1 MGNDTARDDRGGTMS
16 LSRKGFLK
24 MLGLGAL
31 AAGSTY
37 GLPTKG
43 LEDARTAAKKLKI
56 TDVEIFLF
64 DIGLTSPFRIA
75 IGEMTAANDLL
86 VRIRTDQG
94 IVGVG
99 EACPFP
105 PITGET
111 QATNA
116 AAARAIRDMIIG
128 KDPLAIDALLRQI
141 GPLVHAN
148 PSAVAAF
155 DMALFDILG
164 KVAGLPLFRLLGG
177 TKNTFETD
185 ITTSLDTLEKMTAEA
200 KGYADKGYKT
210 LKVKVGLAPDEDY
223 AHIAAIRAAV
233 GPKVAIRIDANQ
245 GWTVPQAV
253 YALRKMEPLAIE
265 FCEQPVLAS
274 DTVGLRAVRSQSPIA
289 IMADEALFGP
299 SDAIKLIRADACDT
313 FNIKVMKAGG
323 LLNSIRIAHIADAA
337 NIRCMVGCMLESKL
351 ALTAAAHVVASQANI
366 VYADLDGNTEHV
378 EDPIIGGMT
387 VNAGTLTLP
396 ETPGLG
402 CDVDPA
408 FVKKLRKV

>member
-1 MGNDTARDDRGGTMS
+1 MS

-31 AAGSTY
+31 AAGSKAY
-37 GLPTKG
+37 GLPSKA
-43 LEDARTAAKKLKI
+43 LEDARAAAKKLKI
-56 TDVEIFLF
+56 TDIEIFLF
-64 DIGLTSPFRIA
+64 DIPLTSPFRIA

-86 VRIRTDQG
+86 IRIRTDQG
-94 IVGVG
+94 VVGLG

-116 AAARAIRDMIIG
+116 AAARSIRDMLIG
-128 KDPLAIDALLRQI
+128 KDPLAIDALLREI
-141 GPLVHAN
+141 GPLVHSN

-155 DMALFDILG
+155 DMALYDILG

-177 TKNTFETD
+177 TKNVFETD
-185 ITTSLDTLEKMTAEA
+185 ITTSLDTLENMTAES
-200 KGYADKGYKT
+200 KKYADMGYKT
-210 LKVKVGLAPDEDY
+210 LKVKVGLDPDEDF
-223 AHIAAIRAAV
+223 ARLSAIRAAV
-233 GPKVAIRIDANQ
+233 GRGVAIRIDANQ

-253 YALRKMEPLAIE
+253 YALRKMEPLAIQ

-274 DTVGLRAVRSQSPIA
+274 DTAGLKAVRSQSPIA

-299 SDAIKLIRADACDT
+299 ADAIKLIRAEACDT

-337 NIRCMVGCMLESKL
+337 NMRCMVGCMLESKL

-366 VYADLDGNTEHV
+366 VYADLDGNSEHV
-378 EDPIIGGMT
+378 VDPIVDGMT
-387 VNAGTLTLP
+387 VKAGVLTLP
-396 ETPGLG
+396 EKPGLG

-408 FVKKLRKV
+408 FVKKLRKI

>member
-1 MGNDTARDDRGGTMS
+1 MS

-24 MLGLGAL
+24 MLGFGAL
-31 AAGSTY
+31 AAGSTAY
-37 GLPTKG
+37 GLPPKA
-43 LEDARTAAKKLKI
+43 LEDARAAAKKLKI

-64 DIGLTSPFRIA
+64 DIPLTSPFRIA

-86 VRIRTDQG
+86 VRVHTDQG
-94 IVGVG
+94 VIGLG

-116 AAARAIRDMIIG
+116 AAAKAIRDMIVG
-128 KDPLAIDALLRQI
+128 KDPLAIDDLVRLI
-141 GPLVHAN
+141 GPIVHSN

-155 DMALFDILG
+155 DMAFFDILG

-177 TKNTFETD
+177 TKSVFETD

-210 LKVKVGLAPDEDY
+210 LKVKVGLDPDEDF
-223 AHIAAIRAAV
+223 ARLEAIRSAV

-245 GWTVPQAV
+245 GWTVPQAI
-253 YALRKMEPLAIE
+253 YGLRKMAPLAIQ

-274 DTVGLRAVRSQSPIA
+274 DTAGLSAVRAQSPIS

-299 SDAIKLIRADACDT
+299 ADAVKLIRAGACDS

-337 NIRCMVGCMLESKL
+337 NMRCMVGCMLETRL

-366 VYADLDGNTEHV
+366 VYADLDGNSEHV
-378 EDPIIGGMT
+378 EDPIVDGMT
-387 VNAGTLTLP
+387 VKAGTLTLP
-396 ETPGLG
+396 EKPGLG

>member
-1 MGNDTARDDRGGTMS
+1 MS

-24 MLGLGAL
+24 MLGFGAL
-31 AAGSTY
+31 AAGSKAY
-37 GLPTKG
+37 GLPSKA
-43 LEDARTAAKKLKI
+43 LEEARASAKKLKI

-64 DIGLTSPFRIA
+64 DIPITSPFRIA
-75 IGEMTAANDLL
+75 IGTMTAANDLL
-86 VRIRTDQG
+86 IRIRTDQG
-94 IVGVG
+94 VVGLG

-116 AAARAIRDMIIG
+116 AAAASIRDMIVG
-128 KDPLAIDALLRQI
+128 RDPLAIDELLRLI
-141 GPLVHAN
+141 GPIIHSN

-177 TKNTFETD
+177 TKNVFETD

-223 AHIAAIRAAV
+223 SHIAAIRAAV
-233 GPKVAIRIDANQ
+233 GPEVAIRIDANQ

-253 YALRKMEPLAIE
+253 YALRKMAPLAIE

-274 DTVGLRAVRSQSPIA
+274 DTAGLKAVRSESPIA

-299 SDAIKLIRADACDT
+299 SDAIKLIRAEACDT

-366 VYADLDGNTEHV
+366 VYADLDGNTEHTI
-378 EDPIIGGMT
+378 DPITGGMT

>member
-1 MGNDTARDDRGGTMS
+1 MS

-24 MLGLGAL
+24 MLGFGAL
-31 AAGSTY
+31 AAGSNAY
-37 GLPTKG
+37 GLPSKA
-43 LEDARTAAKKLKI
+43 LRDARAGAGKLKI

-86 VRIRTDQG
+86 VRVRTDQG
-94 IVGVG
+94 IVGLG

-116 AAARAIRDMIIG
+116 AAAKAIRDMIIG
-128 KDPLAIDALLRQI
+128 KDPLAIDDLVRLI
-141 GPLVHAN
+141 GPIVHSN

-155 DMALFDILG
+155 DMALHDILG

-177 TKNTFETD
+177 TKSIFETD
-185 ITTSLDTLEKMTAEA
+185 ITTSIDTLEKMTAEA

-210 LKVKVGLAPDEDY
+210 LKVKVGLDPDDDFARIE
-223 AHIAAIRAAV
+223 AIRAAV
-233 GPKVAIRIDANQ
+233 GPKVRIRVDANQ
-245 GWTVPQAV
+245 GWTVPQAI
-253 YALRKMEPLAIE
+253 YALRKMAPLAIE

-274 DTVGLRAVRSQSPIA
+274 DTAGLKAVRSQSPIA

-299 SDAIKLIRADACDT
+299 SDAIKLIRAEACDT

-337 NIRCMVGCMLESKL
+337 NMRCMVGCMLESNL

-366 VYADLDGNTEHV
+366 VYADLDGNSEHV
-378 EDPIIGGMT
+378 TNPVLGGMT
-387 VNAGTLTLP
+387 VKAGTLTLP

-408 FVKKLRKV
+408 FVKTLQRI

>member
-1 MGNDTARDDRGGTMS
+1 MS

-31 AAGSTY
+31 AAGSKAY
-37 GLPTKG
+37 GLPSKG
-43 LEDARTAAKKLKI
+43 LEDARAAAGKLKI
-56 TDVEIFLF
+56 TDIEIFLF
-64 DIGLTSPFRIA
+64 DIPLTSPFRIA
-75 IGEMTAANDLL
+75 IGEMKAANDLL
-86 VRIRTDQG
+86 VRVRTDQG
-94 IVGVG
+94 VVGLG

-116 AAARAIRDMIIG
+116 AAARSIRDMLIG
-128 KDPLAIDALLRQI
+128 KDPLAIEALLREI
-141 GPLVHAN
+141 GPLVHSN

-155 DMALFDILG
+155 DMALHDILG

-177 TKNTFETD
+177 TKNVFETD
-185 ITTSLDTLEKMTAEA
+185 ITTSIDTLEKMTAES
-200 KGYADKGYKT
+200 KKYADMGYKT
-210 LKVKVGLAPDEDY
+210 LKVKVGLDPDEDF
-223 AHIAAIRAAV
+223 ARLEAIRRAV

-245 GWTVPQAV
+245 GWSVPQAI
-253 YALRKMEPLAIE
+253 YALRKMEPLAVE
-265 FCEQPVLAS
+265 FCEQPVLAA
-274 DTVGLRAVRSQSPIA
+274 DTAGLKAVRAQSPIA

-299 SDAIKLIRADACDT
+299 SDAIKLIRAEACDT

-337 NIRCMVGCMLESKL
+337 NMRCMVGCMLESKL

-366 VYADLDGNTEHV
+366 VYADLDGNSEHV
-378 EDPIIGGMT
+378 TDPITDGMT
-387 VNAGTLTLP
+387 VKAGELTLP
-396 ETPGLG
+396 EKPGLG

-408 FVKKLRKV
+408 FLKKLDKV

>member
-1 MGNDTARDDRGGTMS
+1 MS

-24 MLGLGAL
+24 MLGFGAL
-31 AAGSTY
+31 AAGSKAY
-37 GLPTKG
+37 GWPTKA
-43 LEDARTAAKKLKI
+43 LEDARAAAKKLKI

-64 DIGLTSPFRIA
+64 DIPLTSPFRIA
-75 IGEMTAANDLL
+75 IGEMSAATDLL
-86 VRIRTDQG
+86 VRVRTDQG
-94 IVGVG
+94 VTGLG

-116 AAARAIRDMIIG
+116 AAAKAIRDMVIG
-128 KDPLAIDALLRQI
+128 KDPLAIDDLVRLI
-141 GPLVHAN
+141 GPIVHAN

-155 DMALFDILG
+155 DMAFHDILG

-177 TKNTFETD
+177 TKNVFETD

-210 LKVKVGLAPDEDY
+210 LKVKVGLDPDEDY
-223 AHIAAIRAAV
+223 ARLETIRSAV

-245 GWTVPQAV
+245 GWTVPQAI
-253 YALRKMEPLAIE
+253 YGLRKMAPLNIQ

-274 DTVGLRAVRSQSPIA
+274 DTAGLSAVRAQSPIS

-299 SDAIKLIRADACDT
+299 ADAVKLIRAGACDS

-323 LLNSIRIAHIADAA
+323 LLNSVRIAHIADAA
-337 NIRCMVGCMLESKL
+337 NMRCMVGCMLETRL

-366 VYADLDGNTEHV
+366 VYADLDGNSEHV
-378 EDPIIGGMT
+378 EDPIVDGMT
-387 VNAGTLTLP
+387 VKAGTLTLP
-396 ETPGLG
+396 EKPGLG

-408 FVKKLRKV
+408 FVKKLRKI

>member
-1 MGNDTARDDRGGTMS
+1 MS

-24 MLGLGAL
+24 MLGFGAL
-31 AAGSTY
+31 AAGSRVY
-37 GLPTKG
+37 GLPGKA
-43 LEDARTAAKKLKI
+43 LSEARDAAKKLKI

-64 DIGLTSPFRIA
+64 DIPLTSPFRIA

-86 VRIRTDQG
+86 VRVHTDQG
-94 IVGVG
+94 VTGLG

-116 AAARAIRDMIIG
+116 AAARAIRDMVVG
-128 KDPLAIDALLRQI
+128 KDPLAIDDLLRLI
-141 GPLVHAN
+141 GPLVHSN

-155 DMALFDILG
+155 DMAFFDILG

-177 TKNTFETD
+177 TKATFETD

-200 KGYADKGYKT
+200 KGYADQGYKN
-210 LKVKVGLAPDEDY
+210 LKVKVGLDPDEDF
-223 AHIAAIRAAV
+223 ARLEAIRRAV
-233 GPKVAIRIDANQ
+233 GPKPAIRIDANQ
-245 GWTVPQAV
+245 GWTVPQAI

-274 DTVGLRAVRSQSPIA
+274 DTAGLAAVRSQSPISV
-289 IMADEALFGP
+289 MADEALFGP
-299 SDAIKLIRADACDT
+299 ADAIKLIRAGACDT
-313 FNIKVMKAGG
+313 LNIKVMKAGG
-323 LLNSIRIAHIADAA
+323 LLNSIRIAHVADAA
-337 NIRCMVGCMLESKL
+337 NMRCMVGCMLETRL

-366 VYADLDGNTEHV
+366 IYADLDGNSEHV
-378 EDPIIGGMT
+378 EDPIIDGIT
-387 VNAGTLTLP
+387 VEAGKLTLP
-396 ETPGLG
+396 EKPGLG

-408 FVKKLRKV
+408 FIKKLRKV

>member
-1 MGNDTARDDRGGTMS
+1 MS

-31 AAGSTY
+31 AAGSKAY
-37 GLPTKG
+37 GLPSKA
-43 LEDARTAAKKLKI
+43 LEDARAAAKKLKI

-64 DIGLTSPFRIA
+64 DIPLTSPFRIA
-75 IGEMTAANDLL
+75 IGEMKAANDLL
-86 VRIRTDQG
+86 IRIHTDQG
-94 IVGVG
+94 IVGLG

-116 AAARAIRDMIIG
+116 AASRSIRDMLIG
-128 KDPLAIDALLRQI
+128 KDPLAIDALLREI
-141 GPLVHAN
+141 GPLVHSN

-155 DMALFDILG
+155 DMALHDILG

-185 ITTSLDTLEKMTAEA
+185 ITTSLDTLEKMTAES
-200 KGYADKGYKT
+200 KKYADMGYKT
-210 LKVKVGLAPDEDY
+210 LKVKVGLDPDEDF
-223 AHIAAIRAAV
+223 ARLSAIRAAV
-233 GPKVAIRIDANQ
+233 GRGVAIRIDANQ

-253 YALRKMEPLAIE
+253 YALRKMEPLAIQ

-274 DTVGLRAVRSQSPIA
+274 DTTGLKAVRSQSPIA

-299 SDAIKLIRADACDT
+299 ADAVKLIRAEACDT

-337 NIRCMVGCMLESKL
+337 NMRCMVGCMLESKL

-366 VYADLDGNTEHV
+366 VYADLDGNSEHV
-378 EDPIIGGMT
+378 IDPIIDGMT
-387 VNAGTLTLP
+387 VKAGILTLP
-396 ETPGLG
+396 EKPGLG

-408 FVKKLRKV
+408 FLKKLQKI

>member
-1 MGNDTARDDRGGTMS
+1 MS

-31 AAGSTY
+31 AAGSKAY
-37 GLPTKG
+37 GLPSKT
-43 LEDARTAAKKLKI
+43 LEDARAAAKKLKI

-64 DIGLTSPFRIA
+64 DIPITSPFRIA
-75 IGEMTAANDLL
+75 IGTMTAANDLL
-86 VRIRTDQG
+86 IRIRTDQG
-94 IVGVG
+94 LVGLG

-111 QATNA
+111 QATNVA
-116 AAARAIRDMIIG
+116 AAVSMRDMIVG
-128 KDPLAIDALLRQI
+128 HDPLAIDALLRRI

-164 KVAGLPLFRLLGG
+164 KVAGLPLFRLLGSE
-177 TKNTFETD
+177 KNVFETD

-200 KGYADKGYKT
+200 KGYADQGYKT
-210 LKVKVGLAPDEDY
+210 LKVKVGLDPDEDY
-223 AHIAAIRAAV
+223 SHIAAIRAAV
-233 GPKVAIRIDANQ
+233 GPRVAIRIDANQ

-274 DTVGLRAVRSQSPIA
+274 DTAGLRAVRTQSPIA

-299 SDAIKLIRADACDT
+299 SDAIKLIRAEACDT

-337 NIRCMVGCMLESKL
+337 NMRCMVGCMLESKL

-366 VYADLDGNTEHV
+366 VYADLDGNTEHTI
-378 EDPIIGGMT
+378 DPISGGMT
-387 VNAGTLTLP
+387 VKAGTLTLP

-408 FVKKLRKV
+408 FLKKLKKV

>member
-1 MGNDTARDDRGGTMS
+1 MS

-31 AAGSTY
+31 AAGSKAY
-37 GLPTKG
+37 ALPSQALG
-43 LEDARTAAKKLKI
+43 RARADAKKLKI

-64 DIGLTSPFRIA
+64 DVPLVSPFRIA

-86 VRIRTDQG
+86 IRIHTDQG
-94 IVGVG
+94 VSGVG

-116 AAARAIRDMIIG
+116 AAAKAIRDMIIG
-128 KDPLAIDALLRQI
+128 KDPLAIDDLLRLI
-141 GPLVHAN
+141 GPIVHSN
-148 PSAVAAF
+148 PSTVAAF

-177 TKNTFETD
+177 TKNVFETD
-185 ITTSLDTLEKMTAEA
+185 ITTGLDTLENMVAEA
-200 KGYADKGYKT
+200 KGHAEKGYKT
-210 LKVKVGLAPDEDY
+210 LKVKVGLDPDEDY
-223 AHIAAIRAAV
+223 AHLEAIRRTV
-233 GPKVAIRIDANQ
+233 GPQVAIRIDANQ

-253 YALRKMEPLAIE
+253 YALKKMAPLAIQ

-274 DTVGLRAVRSQSPIA
+274 DTAGLKAVRAQSPIA

-299 SDAIKLIRADACDT
+299 ADAIKLIRAEACDT
-313 FNIKVMKAGG
+313 FNIKLMKAGG
-323 LLNSIRIAHIADAA
+323 MLNSIRIAHIADAA
-337 NIRCMVGCMLESKL
+337 NVRCMVGCMLETRL
-351 ALTAAAHVVASQANI
+351 GLTAAAHVVASQANI
-366 VYADLDGNTEHV
+366 IYADLDGNTDQV
-378 EDPIIGGMT
+378 GDPIVDGIT
-387 VNAGTLTLP
+387 AQAGTLTLP
-396 ETPGLG
+396 EKPGLG

-408 FVKKLRKV
+408 FVKKLQKV

>member
-1 MGNDTARDDRGGTMS
+1 MS
-16 LSRKGFLK
+16 LSRKSFLK
-24 MLGLGAL
+24 VLGFGAL
-31 AAGSTY
+31 AAGSKAY
-37 GLPTKG
+37 GLPSKA
-43 LEDARTAAKKLKI
+43 LEDARASAKKLKI
-56 TDVEIFLF
+56 TGVEIFLF
-64 DIGLTSPFRIA
+64 DIPITSPFRIA
-75 IGEMTAANDLL
+75 IGTMTAANDLL
-86 VRIRTDQG
+86 IRIQTDQG
-94 IVGVG
+94 IVGLG

-116 AAARAIRDMIIG
+116 AAAASIRDMIVG
-128 KDPLAIDALLRQI
+128 KDPLAIDSLLREI
-141 GPLVHAN
+141 GPIVHSN

-164 KVAGLPLFRLLGG
+164 KVAGLPLFRLFGG
-177 TKNTFETD
+177 TKNVFETD

-210 LKVKVGLAPDEDY
+210 LKVKVGLDPDEDY
-223 AHIAAIRAAV
+223 SHIAAIRAAV
-233 GPKVAIRIDANQ
+233 GPKPAIRIDANQ

-253 YALRKMEPLAIE
+253 YALRKMAPLAIE

-274 DTVGLRAVRSQSPIA
+274 DTAGLKAVRSESPIA

-299 SDAIKLIRADACDT
+299 ADAIELIRAEACDT

-337 NIRCMVGCMLESKL
+337 NIRCMVGCMLETKL

-366 VYADLDGNTEHV
+366 VYADLDGNTEHTI
-378 EDPIIGGMT
+378 DPITGGMT
-387 VNAGTLTLP
+387 VKAGTLTLP

-408 FVKKLRKV
+408 FIKKLKKV

>member
-1 MGNDTARDDRGGTMS
+1 MS

-31 AAGSTY
+31 AAGSKAY
-37 GLPTKG
+37 GLPSKA
-43 LEDARTAAKKLKI
+43 LEDARAAAKKLKI

-64 DIGLTSPFRIA
+64 DIPLTSPFRIA
-75 IGEMTAANDLL
+75 IGEVKAANDLL
-86 VRIRTDQG
+86 VRVRTDQG
-94 IVGVG
+94 VVGLG

-116 AAARAIRDMIIG
+116 AAARSIRDMLVG
-128 KDPLAIDALLRQI
+128 KDPLAIDALLREI
-141 GPLVHAN
+141 GPIVHSN

-155 DMALFDILG
+155 DMALHDILG
-164 KVAGLPLFRLLGG
+164 KVAGLPLFRLFGG

-185 ITTSLDTLEKMTAEA
+185 ITTSIDTLEKMTAES
-200 KGYADKGYKT
+200 KKYADMGYKT
-210 LKVKVGLAPDEDY
+210 LKVKVGLDPDEDY
-223 AHIAAIRAAV
+223 ARLAAIRAAI
-233 GPKVAIRIDANQ
+233 GPKVVIRIDANQ
-245 GWTVPQAV
+245 GWTVPQAI
-253 YALRKMEPLAIE
+253 YALKKMAALDIE

-274 DTVGLRAVRSQSPIA
+274 DTAGLKFVRAQSPIA

-299 SDAIKLIRADACDT
+299 ADAVKLIRAEACDT

-337 NIRCMVGCMLESKL
+337 NMRCMVGCMLESNL

-366 VYADLDGNTEHV
+366 VYADLDGNSEHV
-378 EDPIIGGMT
+378 TNPIMDGMT
-387 VNAGTLTLP
+387 VKAGTLTLP
-396 ETPGLG
+396 EKPGIG

-408 FVKKLRKV
+408 FVKKLQKV

>member
-1 MGNDTARDDRGGTMS
+1 MS

-24 MLGLGAL
+24 MFGLGAL
-31 AAGSTY
+31 AAGSKAY
-37 GLPTKG
+37 GLPSKA
-43 LEDARTAAKKLKI
+43 LEDARAAAKKLKI

-64 DIGLTSPFRIA
+64 DIPLTSPFRIA
-75 IGEMTAANDLL
+75 IGEMKAANDLL
-86 VRIRTDQG
+86 VRIHTDQG
-94 IVGVG
+94 IVGLG

-116 AAARAIRDMIIG
+116 AAARSIRDMVIG
-128 KDPLAIDALLRQI
+128 KDPLAIDALLREI
-141 GPLVHAN
+141 GPLVHSN

-155 DMALFDILG
+155 DMALHDILG

-185 ITTSLDTLEKMTAEA
+185 ITTSLDTLENMTAES
-200 KGYADKGYKT
+200 KKYADMGYKT
-210 LKVKVGLAPDEDY
+210 LKVKVGLDPDEDF
-223 AHIAAIRAAV
+223 ARLSAIRAAV
-233 GPKVAIRIDANQ
+233 GRGVAIRIDANQ

-274 DTVGLRAVRSQSPIA
+274 DTAGLRAVRSQSPIA
-289 IMADEALFGP
+289 IMADEALFGTA
-299 SDAIKLIRADACDT
+299 DAIKLIRAEACDT

-337 NIRCMVGCMLESKL
+337 NMRCMVGCMLESKL

-366 VYADLDGNTEHV
+366 VYADLDGNSEHV
-378 EDPIIGGMT
+378 TDPIIDGIT
-387 VNAGTLTLP
+387 VKAGVLTLP
-396 ETPGLG
+396 EKPGLG

-408 FVKKLRKV
+408 FVKKLKKI

>member
-1 MGNDTARDDRGGTMS
+1 MS

-24 MLGLGAL
+24 MLSLGAL
-31 AAGSTY
+31 AAGSKAY
-37 GLPTKG
+37 GLPSKA
-43 LEDARTAAKKLKI
+43 LEDARAAAKKLKI

-64 DIGLTSPFRIA
+64 DIPLTSPFRIA
-75 IGEMTAANDLL
+75 IGEMKAANDLL
-86 VRIRTDQG
+86 IRIRTDQG
-94 IVGVG
+94 VVGLG

-116 AAARAIRDMIIG
+116 AAARSIRDMLIG
-128 KDPLAIDALLRQI
+128 KDPLAIDALLREI
-141 GPLVHAN
+141 GPLVHSN

-155 DMALFDILG
+155 DMGLHDILG

-185 ITTSLDTLEKMTAEA
+185 ITTSLDTLENMTAES
-200 KGYADKGYKT
+200 KKYADMGYKT
-210 LKVKVGLAPDEDY
+210 LKVKVGLDPDEDF
-223 AHIAAIRAAV
+223 ARLSAIRAAI
-233 GPKVAIRIDANQ
+233 GRSVAIRIDANQ

-253 YALRKMEPLAIE
+253 YALRKMEPLAIQ

-274 DTVGLRAVRSQSPIA
+274 DTAGLRAVRSQSPIA

-299 SDAIKLIRADACDT
+299 ADAVKLIRAEACDT

-337 NIRCMVGCMLESKL
+337 NMRCMVGCMLESKL

-366 VYADLDGNTEHV
+366 VYADLDGNSEHV
-378 EDPIIGGMT
+378 IDPIVDGIT
-387 VNAGTLTLP
+387 VKAGVLTLP
-396 ETPGLG
+396 EKPGLG

-408 FVKKLRKV
+408 FLKKLRKI